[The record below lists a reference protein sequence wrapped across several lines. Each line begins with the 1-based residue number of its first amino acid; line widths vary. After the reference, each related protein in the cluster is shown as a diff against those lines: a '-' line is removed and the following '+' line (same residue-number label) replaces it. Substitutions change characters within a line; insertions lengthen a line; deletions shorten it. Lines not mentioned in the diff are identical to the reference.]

1 MAARFNQQNG
11 KSGMGM
17 FMEDKNQMLG
27 AFSQQTKILN
37 QMEMLQGM
45 HPVKLFLSSL
55 NCAKP
60 TPQQINVMNNSK
72 QRLDLFKIL
81 QAREHVKF
89 TNIQS
94 EKMMLLH
101 TKLEQDFESR
111 NAGQGALAQNES
123 QKFVDFVI
131 RNGLQSQAKNVQ
143 LLNQFQ
149 QKQI

>member
-1 MAARFNQQNG
+1 
-11 KSGMGM
+11 
-17 FMEDKNQMLG
+17 
-27 AFSQQTKILN
+27 
-37 QMEMLQGM
+37 
-45 HPVKLFLSSL
+45 
-55 NCAKP
+55 
-60 TPQQINVMNNSK
+60 
-72 QRLDLFKIL
+72 
-81 QAREHVKF
+81 
-89 TNIQS
+89 
-94 EKMMLLH
+94 MMLLH